1 MGDRTTVKLTVP
13 TSHEQ
18 LVEEIIR
25 DFSYSAE
32 AIDHEDGCTGF
43 TFDEVN
49 YGQLDWLPELIRKGI
64 AYTSEWEAGSEYEAG
79 SESTR
84 FTLDGEVIT
93 KVVYDSDLSIA
104 IVTLMDVIN
113 KPESLVQLIKE
124 SHEANTVLPWDN
136 QEEYGK
142 RYLTRK
148 LIST

>member
-25 DFSYSAE
+25 DFSDSAE
-32 AIDHEDGCTGF
+32 AVDHEDGCTGF

-49 YGQLDWLPELIRKGI
+49 YGQLDFLPELVRKGI
-64 AYTSEWEAGSEYEAG
+64 AYDSEWSQGSDYG
-79 SESTR
+79 PGTESTR
-84 FTLDGEVIT
+84 FTEEGEAITKTIYAVDHSLAVIT
-93 KVVYDSDLSIA
+93 LI
-104 IVTLMDVIN
+104 DVIDR
-113 KPESLVQLIKE
+113 PTELVELIKKR
-124 SHEANTVLPWDN
+124 HEDNQILPWDN

-142 RYLTRK
+142 RFLTRK